1 MTDKTR
7 IDLLAVPESTG
18 SLLYGLFDLFSMVRR
33 DWSVLVDGAPR
44 ESPFEVRIVGRQS
57 GMMRVENG
65 LSVSV
70 QGDLGGAPDIVCIPD
85 LAVHPDESITGRYD
99 LELAFLQRVRERGG
113 IVATACTGALL
124 LAEAG
129 LLRGQP
135 ATTHWLF
142 CSRLAGYPEVE
153 VREKQA
159 LVVADGGQLVMA
171 GAGTSWQDLGLYLI
185 ARYAGI
191 EEAMRTARLAM
202 LSWHDGG
209 QQPFARVVVQT
220 QTEDA
225 LISRALLWVAEHYQ
239 ASNPVAQM
247 LVQTGLSERSF
258 QRRFR
263 AVTGMAAIEYVHA
276 LRIEEA
282 KQMLEVERES
292 VEAIALEVG
301 YEDASFFGRLFK
313 RQVGMTPVQYRRR
326 FGGLRKRL
334 DEALSA

>member
-1 MTDKTR
+1 M
-7 IDLLAVPESTG
+7 
-18 SLLYGLFDLFSMVRR
+18 
-33 DWSVLVDGAPR
+33 
-44 ESPFEVRIVGRQS
+44 
-57 GMMRVENG
+57 
-65 LSVSV
+65 
-70 QGDLGGAPDIVCIPD
+70 
-85 LAVHPDESITGRYD
+85 
-99 LELAFLQRVRERGG
+99 
-113 IVATACTGALL
+113 ATACTGALL

-129 LLRGQP
+129 LLRGKP

-142 CSRLAGYPEVE
+142 CSRLAAYPEVE

-159 LVVADGGQLVMA
+159 LVIADGGKLVMA

-185 ARYAGI
+185 ARYAGV

-209 QQPFARVVVQT
+209 QQPFAHLVVQT
-220 QTEDA
+220 QAEDA
-225 LISRALLWVAEHYQ
+225 LVSRALLWVAENYQ
-239 ASNPVAQM
+239 SSNPVAQM
-247 LVQTGLSERSF
+247 LAETGLSERSF

-263 AVTGMAAIEYVHA
+263 AVTGLSPMEYVHA
-276 LRIEEA
+276 LRLEEA

-313 RQVGMTPVQYRRR
+313 RHVGMTPVQYRKR